1 MLSNRYQYALI
12 ALGLVGT
19 FLFTYFFYKEIFPE
33 YRIYQDDYIELEKF
47 RSTYTGEAPPPFK
60 TGIKQIV
67 IEREDKGP
75 ATIDRCI
82 SCHVALQ
89 LPHFSPTKIAKDIN
103 GNTVLDDA
111 GNPVQIPND
120 EYVWNRLE
128 LEIQKLRN
136 NGDNRAADKL
146 EALKTADVSGAI
158 YDVTKVLRAHP
169 LMGRETV
176 PFQYH
181 PIDEYGCVS
190 CHNGNGRGLVTDR
203 AHGPVFDETYETE
216 YRGFIPQFLEKD
228 EKHDPKFSR
237 VFNDK
242 PGHRLL
248 FQTSPLYVGALIQA
262 KCVQCHLTSQEDGDL
277 RNQSTDA
284 SIKIRENEVKA
295 LKAGYDRDKK
305 ALLSLITLEK
315 SLDSKGYD
323 NTLKEI
329 QAKTTNYSYLPSD
342 IDAFSSQLRFLK
354 ANAKDAK
361 QAIQKEIV
369 ALVGPISVKDVNA
382 ENIDKF
388 LSDNEASAKSGTL
401 FQKATQMQFEQAIIQ
416 HVKDLREG
424 IEPQSN
430 VKTFETDVDRLTEDY
445 QRGRELFVSQAC
457 YACHRISGYARGGV
471 GPELTKEGNS
481 YPWFVKESI
490 VWPQADLKTSTMPN
504 AKLDHDEVEAL
515 VTFLLA
521 QKGEKP
527 ALNGQAYKTKIMR
540 WEAGEKQPWERP
552 IPPSDLHNLDYS
564 MTVFATEGCASCHR
578 LKGYESEMGFAIEKD
593 KASFESLLKESEW
606 FKKLFPEEVV
616 GSQIVK
622 AIDQHGEEIDKRIA
636 RVRDKKILEK
646 IEENHPGLI
655 EAFYSPFKFASR
667 AKDGDVKDAELKVY
681 KERLH
686 KVLMIYIKEYGLGR
700 LIGPRPNWSGVY
712 RTDEW
717 LMEHFKAPTAHI
729 PRSIMPVMPFDD
741 TKFYALTYM
750 LDVLG
755 KKNRDELR
763 QLWDLKGFK
772 PDQAYETL
780 CAQCHGP
787 YLQGNG
793 PIAEWIYPP
802 PKNLRKT
809 DFLPN
814 LTKERT
820 KFSLKH
826 GVKGTPMPPWG
837 EAAMDK
843 TTADGIPVLN
853 DKEIEKLADWLFS
866 ILPGAEG
873 TLTPSEVPKWEYGP
887 DEIMQDLKNEG
898 QKLKKKPALSSYF
911 PKARNLIAANGP
923 TQTAE
928 PDENAIFEKVKSPL
942 NGPDPYYYYIKKEY
956 YTPENIEA
964 GRQFFYE
971 NCAVCH
977 GKEGDGAGARA
988 EAMFDAK
995 PRMFINLDWIN
1006 FRDDVR
1012 LIRSIKFGVPGTSM
1026 VAWGDQTSALQR
1038 LQLVIFIRTLTQN
1051 ANARRSLLEGVY
1063 QIFDVQDQNVE
1074 RARISISK
1082 EIANLQEQY
1091 AGILSLTKESE
1102 RKAPEEAVNDYKKS
1116 LEIRSKIEKAKDK
1129 DALFV
1134 DLKGRIKESK
1144 ETFIQLGS
1152 QILLLSNMD
1161 VFLPLYINWLDTGK
1175 SQIIWDKDRLVF
1187 KGIGD
1192 DKGQKAF
1199 LDAIGKAIKKIESEI
1214 ELEKGKIESAQS
1226 EKNIRELE
1234 LKLAALKK
1242 LDKSTR
1248 QASSQI
1254 EKLSQNEKELIEKIY
1269 GNSNEHTANGL

>member
-12 ALGLVGT
+12 ALGVVGT
-19 FLFTYFFYKEIFPE
+19 FLFAFFFYKEVFPE
-33 YRIYQDDYIELEKF
+33 YRIYQDDYVELEKF
-47 RSTYTGEAPPPFK
+47 RSSYTGEAIPPFK
-60 TGIKQIV
+60 PGIKQIV

-75 ATIDRCI
+75 AIIDRCI

-103 GNTVLDDA
+103 GNIVLDDD

-136 NGDNRAADKL
+136 QGDNKAADKL
-146 EALKTADVSGAI
+146 EALKTANVNGTI

-169 LMGRETV
+169 LMGRETI

-181 PIDEYGCVS
+181 PIDEYGCVA

-228 EKHDPKFSR
+228 EKHDPKFSH
-237 VFNDK
+237 VFNEK

-248 FQTSPLYVGALIQA
+248 FQTSPIYVGALIQA
-262 KCVQCHLTSQEDGDL
+262 KCVQCHLTSQEDSEIK
-277 RNQSTDA
+277 NQSSSA
-284 SIKIRENEVKA
+284 SLRIRENEIKA
-295 LKAGYDRDKK
+295 LNTGYDRDKN
-305 ALLSLITLEK
+305 ALISLIALQK
-315 SLDSKGYD
+315 DLAAKGYD
-323 NTLKEI
+323 STLKAL
-329 QAKTTNYSYLPSD
+329 QSNTTNYSFTPAE
-342 IDAFSSQLRFLK
+342 IDSFSAQARFLK
-354 ANAKDAK
+354 LHGKDS
-361 QAIQKEIV
+361 QEAIRKEIEN
-369 ALVGPISVKDVNA
+369 LVGPIDVKSVTP
-382 ENIDKF
+382 ENLDKF
-388 LSDNEASAKSGTL
+388 ISENVGRAKTGAL
-401 FQKATQMQFEQAIIQ
+401 FQKATQLQFEQAIIE
-416 HVKDLREG
+416 HVQNMREG
-424 IEPQSN
+424 VDPQSN
-430 VKTFETDVDRLTEDY
+430 ISTIQTDVDRLTTDY
-445 QRGRELFVSQAC
+445 QKGKELFISQAC
-457 YACHRISGYARGGV
+457 YACHRITGYTRGGV

-490 VWPQADLKTSTMPN
+490 VWPQADLKSSTMPN
-504 AKLDHDEVEAL
+504 AKLDHDEIESL

-527 ALNGQAYKTKIMR
+527 ALNGQAYKTKVMR
-540 WEAGEKQPWERP
+540 WEAGEKQPWEKP
-552 IPPSDLHNLDYS
+552 IAPADLHNIDYS
-564 MTVFATEGCASCHR
+564 LTVFATEGCASCHR
-578 LKGYESEMGFAIEKD
+578 LKGYETEIGYAIEKD
-593 KASFESLLKESEW
+593 KASFEAVVKESEW
-606 FKKLFPEEVV
+606 FKKLFPEEIA
-616 GSQIVK
+616 GSQIVN
-622 AIDQHGEEIDKRIA
+622 IIDKNGADIDRRIA
-636 RVRDKKILEK
+636 KVSDPKILEQLEK
-646 IEENHPGLI
+646 SHPGLI

-667 AKDGDVKDAELKVY
+667 AKDGDLNEADLKKY

-686 KVLMIYIKEYGLGR
+686 KVLMIYVREYGLGR

-750 LDVLG
+750 LDVIG

-793 PIAEWIYPP
+793 PVAEWIYPP
-802 PKNLRKT
+802 PKNLKKT

-814 LTKERT
+814 LTKDRA

-826 GVKGTPMPPWG
+826 GVKGTPMAPWG

-843 TTADGIPVLN
+843 STADGIPVLS
-853 DKEIEKLADWLFS
+853 DKEIDRLADWLFS
-866 ILPGAEG
+866 LLPGAEG
-873 TLTPSEVPKWEYGP
+873 SFTPIEVPKWNYGP
-887 DEIMQDLKNEG
+887 DEILQDLKNEG
-898 QKLKKKPALSSYF
+898 QKLKKKPDLSSYF
-911 PKARNLIAANGP
+911 PKARNLVAAVGP
-923 TQTAE
+923 TQTSE
-928 PDENAIFEKVKSPL
+928 HEENEIFERVKSPL
-942 NGPDPYYYYIKKEY
+942 GGPDPYFYYIKKEY

-964 GRQFFYE
+964 GKQVFYE

-977 GKEGDGAGARA
+977 GKEGDGAGVRA
-988 EAMFDAK
+988 EAMYDAK

-1012 LIRSIKFGVPGTSM
+1012 LLRSIKFGVPGTSM
-1026 VAWGDQTSALQR
+1026 IAFGDQTSALQR
-1038 LQLVIFIRTLTQN
+1038 LQAVIFIRTLTQN
-1051 ANARRSLLEGVY
+1051 ANARKSILEGVY
-1063 QIFDVQDQNVE
+1063 QIFDVQDQTVE
-1074 RARISISK
+1074 KAREAVSK
-1082 EIANLQEQY
+1082 EIEGLQAQY
-1091 AGILSLTKESE
+1091 ASLITSARDSE
-1102 RKAPEEAVNDYKKS
+1102 KTNPNQAVEDYKKS
-1116 LEIRSKIEKAKDK
+1116 LEIKAKIDASDKK
-1129 DALFV
+1129 DALFLE
-1134 DLKGRIKESK
+1134 LKSRIKEAK
-1144 ETFIQLGS
+1144 ETFIQLGA
-1152 QILLLSNMD
+1152 QVLQLSNMD
-1161 VFLPLYINWLDTGK
+1161 VFLPVYINWLNTGK
-1175 SQIIWDKDRLVF
+1175 SQIVWDKDRLVY
-1187 KGIGD
+1187 KGEGD
-1192 DKGQKAF
+1192 LKGQKAL
-1199 LDAIGKAIKKIESEI
+1199 LDAIIKSIHEIEAQI

-1226 EKNIRELE
+1226 EKSVKDLE

-1242 LDKSTR
+1242 LDKSAR
-1248 QASSQI
+1248 LAIAQL
-1254 EKLSQNEKELIEKIY
+1254 ERLSQDEKVLIEKIY